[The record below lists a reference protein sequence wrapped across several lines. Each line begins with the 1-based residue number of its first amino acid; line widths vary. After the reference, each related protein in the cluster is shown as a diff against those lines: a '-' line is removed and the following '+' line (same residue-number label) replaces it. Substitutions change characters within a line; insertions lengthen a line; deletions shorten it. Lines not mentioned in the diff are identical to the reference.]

1 MSDLILE
8 GATAPAGVEGEA
20 HRQESPRRVLE
31 LHAGLGFRGRHRLA
45 VVDLAETA
53 GLWRLALALAW
64 LDVKGRYRG
73 SMLGPFWLTLST
85 AVMVGSLGVL
95 YSTLFKTVLR
105 EYLPFLAL
113 SLVLW
118 NFLQTLVSEACLAFT
133 QNDSI
138 IRAVRMPFVLYGAR
152 LVIRN
157 LIVLAHNIVVILVVF
172 IIFDTWPGVRGLLA
186 LPGFA
191 LWVIDSLALA
201 MSLGAICARFR
212 DIPPIV
218 NSVMQIAF
226 FLSPIIWRPELIT
239 RGARFLPLN
248 PLFSLFEVVR
258 GPLLNQVPG
267 ETIWL
272 AAFGYSFLV
281 IFLSW
286 LLFVRVRGRIA
297 FWV

>member
-1 MSDLILE
+1 MSDFTLE
-8 GATAPAGVEGEA
+8 RSAAPAGHEA
-20 HRQESPRRVLE
+20 DLRRQESARRVLE
-31 LHAGLGFRGRHRLA
+31 LRAGLGFRGRHRLA
-45 VVDLAETA
+45 VTDLVETA

-138 IRAVRMPFVLYGAR
+138 IRAVRMPFLLYGAR

-157 LIVLAHNIVVILVVF
+157 LIVLAHNIVVIFVVF
-172 IIFDTWPGVRGLLA
+172 AIFDTWPGRYGLIA
-186 LPGFA
+186 IPGFM
-191 LWVIDSLALA
+191 LWVVDSLALA

-226 FLSPIIWRPELIT
+226 FLSPIIWRPDLIT
-239 RGARFLPLN
+239 HGARFLPLN

-267 ETIWL
+267 ETIW
-272 AAFGYSFLV
+272 AAALGYSFL
-281 IFLSW
+281 ILLLS
-286 LLFVRVRGRIA
+286 
-297 FWV
+297 